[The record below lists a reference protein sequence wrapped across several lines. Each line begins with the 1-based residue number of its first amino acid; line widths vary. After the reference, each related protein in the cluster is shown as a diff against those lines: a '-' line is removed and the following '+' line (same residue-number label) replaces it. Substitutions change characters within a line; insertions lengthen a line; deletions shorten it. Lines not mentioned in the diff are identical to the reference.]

1 MSLIRHPSLSRSSAL
16 ARRTALVAAIVLGL
30 GLAGCSDKPAAPAAV
45 KLDAAAAQRA
55 ATAIAGPAWLR
66 ERLPEHTV
74 GYLRIPTLWSMT
86 AAPNGRALD
95 AALASE
101 AHTRLIAELRANIGK
116 DALLQKAGIAPAM
129 MLLLDDLAAPVE
141 IAVIDGSD
149 IANPASNMLLSAQL
163 KFADVAALNA
173 RLAELKVPLLQ
184 APLDEHGKGKLTSN
198 GFVYFDA
205 KTGRLYALLGM
216 AASALAL
223 DGLVQQTAQT
233 RSHPMHAQE
242 KQIDASGQGLFYWMS
257 LKGVTGMASAQ
268 LPAAKPGT
276 LLRDFL
282 DRGQSI
288 AAGWGTVEGRGRLT
302 FQIVAPEARLLSYIA
317 PTDFKAAVKTA
328 GKPRWA
334 VSMALPTTAQFG
346 QIEANLDQDFGAG
359 THERYAEAK
368 KGWLDTVG
376 ADPQELLGLL
386 GGQAVVFED
395 EAGLFSAL
403 HVADRKALYARLDE
417 LAAKHHWK
425 RETVTAA
432 NTSVN
437 HLHMS
442 WAEAIKPAADAADT
456 EGALDAWLGLYGR
469 VGNHLYWVEEGEYLI
484 FGSVPQAL
492 ADRAQSKLDTD
503 LGAWMRNNQ
512 SYDPNATWL
521 GLTATTRNAQREI
534 YYAYLGGLQSLGDF
548 LGQEINLASLP
559 NAAGLKLPVEGA
571 TGLSIDATR
580 DRLGLSLTYEQNPAE
595 VLMSSG
601 GLGAVAIAGILAA
614 VAVPA
619 YDDYVVRTQVSQVI
633 GDAAAMKT
641 SIAEI
646 YATTG
651 KLPSSEDEPAD
662 LAGFGEMAKYLD
674 SYYVDSGAIVMVFGD
689 EANAAL
695 HGKTLILRPYQ
706 QGGQLIWQCGDSAVL
721 EDAEPLS
728 SNEET
733 NTVATKHLPSE
744 CK

>member
-1 MSLIRHPSLSRSSAL
+1 MSLIRPPSLVRPLALVRRS
-16 ARRTALVAAIVLGL
+16 ALVAAIVLGL

-45 KLDAAAAQRA
+45 KLDAAATQRA

-95 AALASE
+95 TALASE
-101 AHTRLIAELRANIGK
+101 AHTKLIAELRANIGK

-173 RLAELKVPLLQ
+173 RLAELKAPLLQ

-205 KTGRLYALLGM
+205 KTGRLYALIGM

-223 DGLVQQTAQT
+223 DNLVQQTAQT
-233 RSHPMHAQE
+233 RPHPMHAQE

-302 FQIVAPEARLLSYIA
+302 FQIVAPEARLLAYIA

-334 VSMALPTTAQFG
+334 VSMALPTAAQFS

-359 THERYAEAK
+359 TRDSYAEAK
-368 KGWLDTVG
+368 TAWLENIGV
-376 ADPQELLGLL
+376 DPQELLGLL
-386 GGQAVVFED
+386 GGQMVVFQD

-437 HLHMS
+437 HLHMN
-442 WAEAIKPAADAADT
+442 WADATKPASPDT
-456 EGALDAWLGLYGR
+456 DGALDAWLGLYGR
-469 VGNHLYWVEEGEYLI
+469 VGNHLYWVEEGENLI

-503 LGAWMRNNQ
+503 LGEWMRTSQ

-521 GLTATTRNAQREI
+521 GLTATTQHAQRDI

-548 LGQEINLASLP
+548 VGQDINLASLP

-580 DRLGLSLTYEQNPAE
+580 DRIGLSLTYEQNPAE

-601 GLGAVAIAGILAA
+601 GLGAVAVAGILAA

-619 YDDYVVRTQVSQVI
+619 YDDYVVRSQVVQVV
-633 GDAAAMKT
+633 GDAAAIKT

-646 YATTG
+646 YASKG
-651 KLPSSEDEPAD
+651 KLPSSEDENAD
-662 LAGFGEMAKYLD
+662 LADFGDMAKYLA

-695 HGKTLILRPYQ
+695 HGKTLVLRPYK
-706 QGGQLIWQCGDSAVL
+706 QGGQLIWQCGDSTVAD
-721 EDAEPLS
+721 DAEPLS
-728 SNEET
+728 ANEET
-733 NTVATKHLPSE
+733 NTVETKHLPAE